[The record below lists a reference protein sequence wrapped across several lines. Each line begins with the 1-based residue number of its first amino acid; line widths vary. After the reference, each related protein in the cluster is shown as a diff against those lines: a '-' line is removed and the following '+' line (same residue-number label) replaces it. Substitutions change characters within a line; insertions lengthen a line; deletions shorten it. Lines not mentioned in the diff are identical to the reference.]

1 MRTEFLLIGIGAA
14 VLLSYWYVH
23 LGRVLR
29 LPSVVFLLAT
39 GLIARATVQDLDL
52 HLEAPAAMLPLLGTL
67 GLILIVLEGALDLEL
82 KSGQRKFLLQTSGAA
97 LAGLLA
103 LVLPAGTALH
113 YAAGFDW
120 AGAFLIVTPFAVI
133 SSAVAIP
140 AASLLPARER
150 EFVVYESSWSDII
163 GVMIF
168 NAAAV
173 AYEGGGATAN
183 LIGGGLAVVAI
194 GGGIGLG
201 MYWLVGH
208 LEGHVKF
215 MPLIFALILVYG
227 AAKALHLSPLLI
239 VMLLGLLLNNA
250 HLLRKIHWLAPL
262 HSAHYSTELDK
273 LKHLTAEA
281 TFLAR
286 TFFFLLLGYQTD
298 FASLADWHAW
308 ALAGTVVGL
317 SVAAR
322 WLVLYVLD
330 GRRTRPLLWV
340 TPRGLITVL
349 LFYSLPPA
357 LVPAGF
363 PHGSLILVVLLSCA
377 VMAVGLR
384 ADVKPGA
391 AASGED
397 DESTLSPIQPPQPL
411 DS

>member
-14 VLLSYWYVH
+14 VLLSYWFHH

-39 GLIARATVQDLDL
+39 GLIARAAAQGFGVP
-52 HLEAPAAMLPLLGTL
+52 LEPPAALLPLLGTV

-82 KSGQRKFLLQTSGAA
+82 KAGQRPFLLRTSGAA
-97 LAGLLA
+97 LAGVLA
-103 LVLPAGTALH
+103 FVLPVGALLH
-113 YAAGFDW
+113 YTVGLDW
-120 AGAFLIVTPFAVI
+120 AGAFLVAAPFAVI

-140 AASLLPARER
+140 AAGLLAPRER
-150 EFVVYESSWSDII
+150 EFVVYESSWSDIF
-163 GVMIF
+163 GVMAF

-173 AYEGGGATAN
+173 AFEGGGATTN
-183 LIGGGLAVVAI
+183 LVVGGVAVLAIGTCIGLA
-194 GGGIGLG
+194 

-250 HLLRKIHWLAPL
+250 ALLRRVRWLAPL
-262 HSAHYSTELDK
+262 HSAHYGVELGK

-298 FASLADWHAW
+298 LASLADPRAW
-308 ALAGTVVGL
+308 ALAVPVVLLVAGL
-317 SVAAR
+317 R
-322 WLVLYVLD
+322 WLVLRALV
-330 GRRTRPLLWV
+330 GPRTRPLLWV
-340 TPRGLITVL
+340 SPRGLITVL
-349 LFYSLPPA
+349 LFYSLPA
-357 LVPAGF
+357 GLVPAAF
-363 PHGSLILVVLLSCA
+363 PRGALILVVLLSCV
-377 VMAVGLR
+377 VMAAGLR
-384 ADVKPGA
+384 ADAAPGA
-391 AASGED
+391 VPAEVDEEEESDPDEAAGSAR
-397 DESTLSPIQPPQPL
+397 
-411 DS
+411 